1 MAAGRAGPM
10 TCGLYIAAK
19 APREGEIKTR
29 LAHGIGAPAAVTL
42 YRAFVRDLATE
53 FPTAGWFVTPATAWE
68 EFAPL
73 VSGQRFVSVLGQ
85 GQGDWTDRQ
94 RFLFS
99 TARRRGE
106 DRTVLIGSDS
116 PHLRREVVDRA
127 FALLDH
133 RDLVLGPTFDGG
145 YYLIGMRGWHDVL
158 AGVPMST
165 ATVLDR
171 ILVAATAAGVSVGLL
186 EATFDVDEVTD
197 LALLR
202 DELARRSEAGAT
214 GAALERLAGVGR

>member
-1 MAAGRAGPM
+1 M
-10 TCGLYIAAK
+10 TRRLYIAAK
-19 APREGEIKTR
+19 APREGEVKTR
-29 LAHGIGAPAAVTL
+29 LAHGIGSAAAVAL

-53 FPTAGWFVTPATAWE
+53 FPTAGWFVTPVTAWE

-73 VSGQRFVSVLGQ
+73 LAGRRFVSVLGQ
-85 GQGDWTDRQ
+85 GEGDWTDRQ

-99 TARRRGE
+99 TARCRGE

-116 PHLRREVVDRA
+116 PHLRRSVVDRA
-127 FALLDH
+127 FDLLDH

-171 ILVAATAAGVSVGLL
+171 ILVAAEDARVSVGLL

-202 DELARRSEAGAT
+202 EELARHPGGEAT
-214 GAALERLAGVGR
+214 CAALGRLAGVGT

>member
-1 MAAGRAGPM
+1 M

-19 APREGEIKTR
+19 APRAGEVKTR
-29 LAHGIGAPAAVTL
+29 LAHGIGAAAAVTL
-42 YRAFVRDLATE
+42 YRAFVRDLAAE
-53 FPTAGWFVTPATAWE
+53 FPAAGWFVTPATAWD

-73 VSGQRFVSVLGQ
+73 LAGPRFVSLLGQ
-85 GQGDWTDRQ
+85 GEGDWTERQ

-133 RDLVLGPTFDGG
+133 RDVVLGPTFDGG

-165 ATVLDR
+165 ASVLDR
-171 ILVAATAAGVSVGLL
+171 LLVAAREAGVSVGLL
-186 EATFDVDEVTD
+186 EATFDVDEVAD
-197 LALLR
+197 LWLLR
-202 DELARRSEAGAT
+202 RELSRRPGGGAT
-214 GAALERLAGVGR
+214 GAALQRLAGAGR